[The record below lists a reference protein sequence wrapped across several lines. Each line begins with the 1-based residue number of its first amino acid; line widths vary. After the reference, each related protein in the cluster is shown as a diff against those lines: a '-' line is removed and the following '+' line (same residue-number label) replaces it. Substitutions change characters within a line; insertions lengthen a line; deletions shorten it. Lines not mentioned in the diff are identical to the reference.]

1 MTKKDRDKYLNVI
14 ENDINELVTHQNML
28 LEYVDIFCLWIEL
41 DQYLDMSA
49 SVSVFH
55 LNKIFP

>member
-28 LEYVDIFCLWIEL
+28 LEYVDIFCL
-41 DQYLDMSA
+41 
-49 SVSVFH
+49 
-55 LNKIFP
+55 